1 MPRAYEVKG
10 AYKGQNEA
18 NRPSKN
24 LLCKYL
30 KLPRAY
36 KNLNLVLT
44 EALARGPECIAEKI
58 RYSCFSTVL
67 DIYVNNE
74 MGMKNEE

>member
-1 MPRAYEVKG
+1 
-10 AYKGQNEA
+10 
-18 NRPSKN
+18 

-36 KNLNLVLT
+36 KNLYLALT
-44 EALARGPECIAEKI
+44 EALAKGPGCIAEKI
-58 RYSCFSTVL
+58 RYSCFSIVS
-67 DIYVNNE
+67 DINVNNE